1 MTSERTGAST
11 SFDALGVRVRYL
23 GEDRGYAGVA
33 SRAIAAGDVLVRVPR
48 SKMLTAA
55 DARACPTVGAAAR
68 ALSDHRALVLKLL
81 HEKTAFASRRA
92 SAFAPWLATLPDFA
106 TLEDA
111 HPLLWGRERREAC
124 LPRGSPTLFRVESA
138 KARCAADRDAIVAAL
153 AANRLSKP
161 TDDSR
166 ETAADPT
173 PRLDVTIEDVTIE
186 DVTIEDVLWAT
197 AIVFSRAFYLENV
210 DVLLKKRPG
219 ERGAA
224 GREEIISNTSSSADS
239 VAEPLAEFETVFAFG
254 SDDFDDDDGDDW
266 LTDDA
271 NALFDESSDEDV
283 FEAFGGEKR
292 LEGSFDFFEDLDDAS
307 DEPGELVDE
316 QTKNAA
322 EQNENVVFENAAAS
336 APYGALALVPWADA
350 LNHSPNA
357 TSVSLLRFD
366 KATNVATLR
375 ASRAYRAGEEVFDTY
390 GVAKTPAETFLAYG
404 FAAFP
409 NEHRNEEEEEEK
421 ACEES
426 CDACVIPGSW
436 FWEASG
442 RQTEAETRA
451 DASNALSLLARE
463 EAAAGASH
471 RSAVLGY
478 LAAAGAA
485 PEDVDIALRASS
497 ASKPVGD
504 AALRWCAAATA
515 TRAELFQAESLET
528 SGMSEKR
535 ALSGANRALS
545 RAEAARVVH
554 ALGSNESA
562 QTRARA
568 TLARLVAQLLENYP
582 SFAKEPSLVSGVGRA
597 PLVAEALRRG
607 TEPVRDATR
616 ISVSGGETA
625 EARDGRVAT
634 GDAAAALVL
643 VSEARA
649 MRAALEALVGWT

>member
-1 MTSERTGAST
+1 MSERTGAST

-55 DARACPTVGAAAR
+55 DARSCPTVGAAAR
-68 ALSDHRALVLKLL
+68 ALSDHRALVLKLM
-81 HEKTAFASRRA
+81 HEKTAFGDESRA

-106 TLEDA
+106 TLEET

-166 ETAADPT
+166 ETAADP
-173 PRLDVTIEDVTIE
+173 RLDVTIE

-254 SDDFDDDDGDDW
+254 SDDDDDDDGDDW

-271 NALFDESSDEDV
+271 NALFVESSDEDV

-322 EQNENVVFENAAAS
+322 EQNENVGFENAAAS

-421 ACEES
+421 EEENPNLS

-582 SFAKEPSLVSGVGRA
+582 SFAKEPSLASGVGRA

>member
-11 SFDALGVRVRYL
+11 KFDALGVRVRYL

-68 ALSDHRALVLKLL
+68 ALSDHQALVLKLL
-81 HEKTAFASRRA
+81 HENALNRA

-111 HPLLWGRERREAC
+111 HPLLWGRERREQC
-124 LPRGSPTLFRVESA
+124 LPRGSPTLFQLESA
-138 KARCAADRDAIVAAL
+138 KAKCAADRDAIVAAL
-153 AANRLSKP
+153 AANATPTTDESK
-161 TDDSR
+161 DC
-166 ETAADPT
+166 ETV
-173 PRLDVTIEDVTIE
+173 RLDVTIDVS
-186 DVTIEDVLWAT
+186 IEDVLWAT

-210 DVLLKKRPG
+210 DSVLPSR
-219 ERGAA
+219 ERGARG
-224 GREEIISNTSSSADS
+224 GREENTDGSDTHADSADS
-239 VAEPLAEFETVFAFG
+239 VAEPLIAEFETVFAFG

-292 LEGSFDFFEDLDDAS
+292 LEGSFEAFEDLDDAS
-307 DEPGELVDE
+307 DEPGPGELVELVD
-316 QTKNAA
+316 AA
-322 EQNENVVFENAAAS
+322 ERNENVVFVEN
-336 APYGALALVPWADA
+336 GALALVPWADA

-357 TSVSLLRFD
+357 TSVSSLRFD
-366 KATNVATLR
+366 EAANVATLR

-409 NEHRNEEEEEEK
+409 NEHRNEKEEEEEDSGK
-421 ACEES
+421 

-485 PEDVDIALRASS
+485 PEDVDITLRASS
-497 ASKPVGD
+497 SSKPVGD
-504 AALRWCAAATA
+504 AALSWCAAATA
-515 TRAELFQAESLET
+515 TRAELFQAESRKENET
-528 SGMSEKR
+528 GTSEKR
-535 ALSGANRALS
+535 ALFFSGANQIALS

-554 ALGSNESA
+554 ALGSNEA
-562 QTRARA
+562 ARARA
-568 TLARLVAQLLENYP
+568 RAALARLVARLLENYP
-582 SFAKEPSLVSGVGRA
+582 SFAKEPSLASGVGRA
-597 PLVAEALRRG
+597 PLVAEALPLR
-607 TEPVRDATR
+607 TEPVRELST
-616 ISVSGGETA
+616 SVPDSGGEIIA
-625 EARDGRVAT
+625 EAPREGRVAT

-649 MRAALEALVGWT
+649 MRAALESLVGWT

>member
-11 SFDALGVRVRYL
+11 KFDALGVRVRYL

-68 ALSDHRALVLKLL
+68 ALSDHQALVLKLL
-81 HEKTAFASRRA
+81 HENALNRA

-111 HPLLWGRERREAC
+111 HPLLWGRERREQC
-124 LPRGSPTLFRVESA
+124 LPRGSPTLFQLESA
-138 KARCAADRDAIVAAL
+138 KAKCAEDRDAIVAAL
-153 AANRLSKP
+153 AANATPTTDESK
-161 TDDSR
+161 DC
-166 ETAADPT
+166 ETV
-173 PRLDVTIEDVTIE
+173 RLDVTIDVS
-186 DVTIEDVLWAT
+186 IEDVLWAT

-210 DVLLKKRPG
+210 DVLHVAR

-224 GREEIISNTSSSADS
+224 GREENTAGSDTHADSDSDSDS
-239 VAEPLAEFETVFAFG
+239 VAEPLDEFETVFAFG
-254 SDDFDDDDGDDW
+254 DFDDFDDDDGDDW

-292 LEGSFDFFEDLDDAS
+292 LEGSFEAFEDLDDAS
-307 DEPGELVDE
+307 DEPGPGELVELVD
-316 QTKNAA
+316 AA
-322 EQNENVVFENAAAS
+322 ERNENVVFVEN
-336 APYGALALVPWADA
+336 GALALVPWADA

-357 TSVSLLRFD
+357 TSVSSLRFD
-366 KATNVATLR
+366 EAANVATLR

-409 NEHRNEEEEEEK
+409 NEHRNDEEEEEE
-421 ACEES
+421 EGN

-485 PEDVDIALRASS
+485 PEDVDIALRASRS
-497 ASKPVGD
+497 SKPVGD
-504 AALRWCAAATA
+504 AALSWCAAATA
-515 TRAELFQAESLET
+515 TRAELFQAESRKENET
-528 SGMSEKR
+528 GTSEKR
-535 ALSGANRALS
+535 ALFFSGANQIALS

-554 ALGSNESA
+554 ALGSNEA
-562 QTRARA
+562 ARARA
-568 TLARLVAQLLENYP
+568 RAALARLLARLLENYP
-582 SFAKEPSLVSGVGRA
+582 SFAKEPSLASGVGRA
-597 PLVAEALRRG
+597 PLVAEALPLR
-607 TEPVRDATR
+607 TEPVRELST
-616 ISVSGGETA
+616 SVPDSGGEIIA
-625 EARDGRVAT
+625 EAPREGRVAT

-649 MRAALEALVGWT
+649 MRAALESLVGWT

>member
-1 MTSERTGAST
+1 MSERTGAST

-55 DARACPTVGAAAR
+55 DARSCPTVGAAAR
-68 ALSDHRALVLKLL
+68 ALSDHRALVLKLM
-81 HEKTAFASRRA
+81 HEKTAFGDESRA

-106 TLEDA
+106 TLEET

-166 ETAADPT
+166 ETAADP
-173 PRLDVTIEDVTIE
+173 RLDVTIE

-254 SDDFDDDDGDDW
+254 SDDDDDDDGDDW

-271 NALFDESSDEDV
+271 NALFVESSDEDV

-421 ACEES
+421 EEENPNLS

-515 TRAELFQAESLET
+515 TRAPSSSKPSPSRLR
-528 SGMSEKR
+528 GMSEKR

-582 SFAKEPSLVSGVGRA
+582 SFAKEPSLASGVGRA

>member
-1 MTSERTGAST
+1 MSERTGAST

-55 DARACPTVGAAAR
+55 DARSCPTVGAAAR
-68 ALSDHRALVLKLL
+68 ALSDHRALVLKLM
-81 HEKTAFASRRA
+81 HEKTAFGDESRA

-106 TLEDA
+106 TLEET

-166 ETAADPT
+166 ETAADP
-173 PRLDVTIEDVTIE
+173 RLDVTIE

-254 SDDFDDDDGDDW
+254 SDDDDDDDGDDW

-421 ACEES
+421 EEENPNLS

-582 SFAKEPSLVSGVGRA
+582 SFAKEPSLASGVGRA

>member
-1 MTSERTGAST
+1 MMSERTGAST

-55 DARACPTVGAAAR
+55 DARSCPTVGAAAR
-68 ALSDHRALVLKLL
+68 ALSDHRALVLKLM
-81 HEKTAFASRRA
+81 HEKTAFGDESRA

-106 TLEDA
+106 TLEET

-166 ETAADPT
+166 ETAADP
-173 PRLDVTIEDVTIE
+173 RLDVTIE

-254 SDDFDDDDGDDW
+254 SDDDDDDGDDW

-271 NALFDESSDEDV
+271 NALFVESSDEDV

-421 ACEES
+421 EEENPNLS

-582 SFAKEPSLVSGVGRA
+582 SFAKEPSLASGVGRA

>member
-1 MTSERTGAST
+1 MSERTGAST

-55 DARACPTVGAAAR
+55 DARSCPTVGAAAR
-68 ALSDHRALVLKLL
+68 ALSDHRALVLKLM
-81 HEKTAFASRRA
+81 HEKTAFGDESRA

-106 TLEDA
+106 TLEET

-166 ETAADPT
+166 ETAADP
-173 PRLDVTIEDVTIE
+173 RLDVTIE

-254 SDDFDDDDGDDW
+254 SDDDDDDDGDDW

-271 NALFDESSDEDV
+271 NALFVESSDEDV

-421 ACEES
+421 EEENPNLS

-582 SFAKEPSLVSGVGRA
+582 SFAKEPSLASGVGRA